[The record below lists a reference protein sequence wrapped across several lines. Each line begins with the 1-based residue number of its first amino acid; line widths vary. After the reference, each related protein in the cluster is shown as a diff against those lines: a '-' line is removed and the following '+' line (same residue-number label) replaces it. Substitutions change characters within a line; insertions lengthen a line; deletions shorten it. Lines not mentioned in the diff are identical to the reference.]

1 MEDRKKKEGKEED
14 QKAEEEKD
22 SNKKEDDKGDTKPD
36 DAKDTEGSGS
46 LASSASN
53 DSNNQSQ
60 SASTR
65 TNSDDDRMEENHGEN
80 QVEVSSPY
88 LRAAVEFFRSKKLS
102 FHVSEQTGLIDFG
115 IGSDKVIH
123 FQVRDHAKLMSCM
136 VIARHFSISRSD
148 QPRLHEYCALVNN
161 NVMIGNFEVSSN
173 GIVRLPPHL
182 KICRK
187 SF

>member
-102 FHVSEQTGLIDFG
+102 FHVSERTGLIDFG

-136 VIARHFSISRSD
+136 VIARHFSVSRLD

-161 NVMIGNFEVSSN
+161 NIMIGNFEVSSN

-182 KICRK
+182 
-187 SF
+187 

>member
-1 MEDRKKKEGKEED
+1 MEDRKKEEGKEED

-22 SNKKEDDKGDTKPD
+22 SNKKEDDKGETKPD
-36 DAKDTEGSGS
+36 DAMDTEESGPGS
-46 LASSASN
+46 LASSASASN

-102 FHVSEQTGLIDFG
+102 FHVSERTGLIDFG

-161 NVMIGNFEVSSN
+161 NIMIGNFEVSSN
-173 GIVRLPPHL
+173 GIVRLLTHL
-182 KICRK
+182 
-187 SF
+187 